1 MNRKATARWA
11 GSLREGRGVV
21 SGESGAFRHTP
32 YTFKSRFV
40 AADGS
45 DSQTTNPEELIGA
58 AHAACYTMALTHILE
73 ENGLSP
79 KSLDVTASVNISKKG
94 PDWSISTVHLML
106 HADVPGADDGIFRD
120 LAWEAKEKCPVSRLL
135 NASVSIDVFLDSVPL
150 RPSETAAKTTSR
162 AEAT

>member
-32 YTFKSRFV
+32 YSFKSRFV

-45 DSQTTNPEELIGA
+45 DTQTTNPEELIGA
-58 AHAACYTMALTHILE
+58 AHAACYTMALTGILE
-73 ENGLSP
+73 ENSLEP
-79 KSLDVTASVNISKKG
+79 KFLDVTASVNLSKK
-94 PDWSISTVHLML
+94 DARWTISTVHLIV
-106 HADVPGADDGIFRD
+106 HADVPGAEDGLFRD

-135 NASVSIDVFLDSVPL
+135 NANVSIDVFLDSVPL
-150 RPSETAAKTTSR
+150 RPSESASKTENRAATT
-162 AEAT
+162 